1 MPVEVA
7 GTVSTFGQQS
17 LSTKP
22 TEPRTKIGTST
33 RTDKLAGAQYE
44 AKLLGGTSKGV
55 TTNLVSGFGLQPSSR
70 AQSAPSYRFGSRF
83 QLDHEAGES
92 RQGSRLGPG
101 GETGGEAPRY
111 GNPGPGAYSSPR
123 LQPDSVGRQVQ
134 SINTTEP
141 TARVGTERRFGIFKD
156 EFATPS
162 PGSFK
167 PASGWIGDAPTYSF
181 HGGSRRADMAK
192 GLPGNTPSALQSP
205 GAGTYEAPSALF
217 NQASSKKPTAPRTRV
232 GTAGRDQ
239 QRKVFVS
246 KGHERESQGAH
257 SPSPNAYSPKHTFNS
272 KVKSSGGWGFGSGDR
287 FSEVKSNNGKE
298 LKVLT
303 PGPGSYVV

>member
-1 MPVEVA
+1 
-7 GTVSTFGQQS
+7 
-17 LSTKP
+17 
-22 TEPRTKIGTST
+22 
-33 RTDKLAGAQYE
+33 
-44 AKLLGGTSKGV
+44 
-55 TTNLVSGFGLQPSSR
+55 
-70 AQSAPSYRFGSRF
+70 
-83 QLDHEAGES
+83 
-92 RQGSRLGPG
+92 
-101 GETGGEAPRY
+101 
-111 GNPGPGAYSSPR
+111 
-123 LQPDSVGRQVQ
+123 
-134 SINTTEP
+134 
-141 TARVGTERRFGIFKD
+141 
-156 EFATPS
+156 
-162 PGSFK
+162 
-167 PASGWIGDAPTYSF
+167 
-181 HGGSRRADMAK
+181 MAK